1 MRWLQGAAVGDDCDD
16 FRNDVTSTAHDD
28 GITDAYI
35 QAGDLV
41 SVMQGGAGNGDSS
54 DLYGGQAC
62 DWGGRTGAANLDF
75 NGFDSGGLFLGR
87 KFMGNG
93 PTGARATNPIS
104 CWPDRSSSL

>member
-16 FRNDVTSTAHDD
+16 FRNHVTSTAHDD

-41 SVMQGGAGNGDSS
+41 SVMQGDAGNGDSS

-62 DWGGRTGAANLDF
+62 D
-75 NGFDSGGLFLGR
+75 
-87 KFMGNG
+87 
-93 PTGARATNPIS
+93 
-104 CWPDRSSSL
+104 